1 MREIQDHKDFSI
13 CSWYGPFEHITPK
26 TVILELS
33 EAVLKC
39 FLFEEPSEDDSSE
52 DSDGEETPLPG
63 EFKEKLKNAFNT
75 LGKTV
80 FVKNNW
86 HAPIDAK
93 MFSTGNT
100 LKAESAD
107 DIKLF
112 FTTSTVIQKDLF
124 NIKGIP
130 FCLALRKWISI
141 HPAAEFR
148 CIVVN
153 DTLRG
158 ITSRDWPT
166 FYAHFKEEGSEIV
179 ENISDFFLENIK
191 AKFPR
196 KNYVV
201 DIVLSY
207 PDKPFILD
215 FGPLNSRTNL
225 YAFSWKEIGPL
236 LNKLAYCCFRISRM
250 K

>member
-1 MREIQDHKDFSI
+1 MKLNIHQEIQDHKDFSI

-153 DTLRG
+153 DTLR
-158 ITSRDWPT
+158 D
-166 FYAHFKEEGSEIV
+166 
-179 ENISDFFLENIK
+179 
-191 AKFPR
+191 
-196 KNYVV
+196 VV

-236 LNKLAYCCFRISRM
+236 LNKDFQDEIAPVFRYLECDIGIMIREDAL
-250 K
+250 KKFRPKV

>member
-1 MREIQDHKDFSI
+1 MLNYNNMREIQDHKDFSI

-153 DTLRG
+153 DTLR
-158 ITSRDWPT
+158 D
-166 FYAHFKEEGSEIV
+166 
-179 ENISDFFLENIK
+179 
-191 AKFPR
+191 
-196 KNYVV
+196 VV

-236 LNKLAYCCFRISRM
+236 LNKDFQDEIAPVFRYLECDIGIMIREDAL
-250 K
+250 KKFRPKV